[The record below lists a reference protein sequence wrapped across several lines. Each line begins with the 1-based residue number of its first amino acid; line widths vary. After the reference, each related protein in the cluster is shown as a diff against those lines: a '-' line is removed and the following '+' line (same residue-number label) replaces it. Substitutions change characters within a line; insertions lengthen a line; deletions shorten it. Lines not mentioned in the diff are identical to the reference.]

1 VAHRR
6 ARGLALSD
14 IRCATSPPLKMPKR
28 DASNITLPDEE
39 RKRAIASIR
48 RFFASELDSDIG
60 DLKALL
66 VLDYFLVEHAP
77 AVYNQAIA
85 DAQTYLQERVADLES
100 VCSYAEFP
108 FFSPRK

>member
-1 VAHRR
+1 
-6 ARGLALSD
+6 
-14 IRCATSPPLKMPKR
+14 MPKR
-28 DASNITLPDEE
+28 DATKITLSDDA

-48 RFFASELDSDIG
+48 RFFSSELDSDIG
-60 DLKALL
+60 DLKAML

-77 AVYNQAIA
+77 SVYNQAIA
-85 DAQTYLQERVADLES
+85 DAQSYMQERAADLES